1 MADRY
6 HLEGILEEFKILPHP
21 HSLMKVTWN
30 DGSQGVVGG
39 NTMEVPTCYLL
50 RDVSADPFL
59 ITTSPVSEAS

>member
-1 MADRY
+1 MGGRQISVILIFWGHQWLTGY

-39 NTMEVPTCYLL
+39 
-50 RDVSADPFL
+50 
-59 ITTSPVSEAS
+59 